1 MLSMITNNEED
12 PLHPI
17 MLDDYPKLF
26 DYVLTSKGLVFFNSL
41 KRKYFLQQELTQDEY
56 NKLRLMYVY
65 YATANKNIPEVS
77 MWQKICITLDEKKI
91 FEKNMYASKEDLIA
105 QSMIIKNPYY
115 CEGLYKTHIDFI
127 KNTKSKS

>member
-1 MLSMITNNEED
+1 MTSKEDD

-17 MLDDYPKLF
+17 GIEDYPKLF
-26 DYVLTSKGLVFFNSL
+26 DYVLTSKGLVYFNSL

-56 NKLRLMYVY
+56 NKLRLLYVY

-91 FEKNMYASKEDLIA
+91 FEKNMYVSKEDLIA
-105 QSMIIKNPYY
+105 QSMITKNPYY
-115 CEGLYKTHIDFI
+115 RQGLYKSHIDFI
-127 KNTKSKS
+127 KNTKSKF